1 MSLQEKESPLKLF
14 ISVKGGRNR
23 IYIGKDVIRAL
34 GIPHYVCIKINE
46 NKSALAIL
54 PGEENEYMAFK
65 VPEKLFTNHKIDFTI
80 NSKSFVYDLLS
91 LNGLDTT
98 KNHTVQGVYFKTAN
112 AVIFKFKTPAYAM
125 THELVFQ

>member
-1 MSLQEKESPLKLF
+1 MSLQEKESPLKLL

-54 PGEENEYMAFK
+54 PGEEKEYMAFK
-65 VPEKLFTNHKIDFTI
+65 VPEKLFANHKIDFTI
-80 NSKSFVYDLLS
+80 HSKSFVYDLLS

-98 KNHTVQGVYFKTAN
+98 KNHTVQGVYFKNAN
-112 AVIFKFKTPAYAM
+112 AVIFKFKTPVHAM
-125 THELVFQ
+125 SHDLMFQ